1 MVEYDGADYA
11 GFQWQSGAPT
21 IQSELE
27 KAIGKLT
34 GEAVRV
40 GGASRTDAGA
50 HSRGQVVHF
59 DTASSYDPPVFQSAL
74 NHYLP
79 PAVRIQKVAQVPNEF
94 NARRSAA
101 RRRYRY
107 SISNRPTKSP
117 LLRRTHHWVREPLD
131 TRAIRLACA
140 SLLGIRDF
148 RRIATGHPK
157 DRSTVRWVYKWELNA
172 DTADPDGIYIDC
184 EANGFLRHQIRRIN
198 AVLVEIGKGRQPIH
212 AMADALAGRFSSN
225 RQIPTLPAHGL
236 CLMSVHY
243 PEYDHMLKVTSH
255 HETH

>member
-34 GEAVRV
+34 GEAIRV
-40 GGASRTDAGA
+40 GGASRTDAGT
-50 HSRGQVVHF
+50 HSLGQVVHF
-59 DTASSYDPPVFQSAL
+59 DTASNYAPPVFQSAL

-79 PAVRIQKVAQVPNEF
+79 PAVRIQKAVQVPNEF
-94 NARRSAA
+94 DARRSAA

-131 TRAIRLACA
+131 TRAIRLACK

-157 DRSTVRWVYKWELNA
+157 DRSAVRWVYKWDLNA
-172 DTADPDGIYIDC
+172 DTADPDGVYIDC

-225 RQIPTLPAHGL
+225 RQIPALPAHGL